1 MKAFSFRL
9 AYLAAGASVVLMH
22 GPAFAALV
30 ETPPGSVSGA
40 QVSVTMDNDWQFL
53 DSNCFFIPVLATYGR
68 EDDAGIVGELTVTKP
83 GFPAIANEATF
94 LILPGDPTGGQVL
107 DEVFICPEDGTGEYQ
122 LNTLVLVVEPEGE
135 QSFTLDP
142 LTFWVRPAISRM
154 SALQIRSSKA
164 GTQVSGIASAGEGF
178 ATGVVDIRTQ
188 RPGSSKWSR
197 ATRVDLDKGRFEVTL
212 QPLARGSRVQATLS
226 GCRWCSRTSA
236 TGRVR

>member
-1 MKAFSFRL
+1 M
-9 AYLAAGASVVLMH
+9 LMH

-30 ETPPGSVSGA
+30 ETPPGFVSGA
-40 QVSVTMDNDWQFL
+40 QVSVAMDNDWQFL

-94 LILPGDPTGGQVL
+94 LILPGDPTGGQIL

-122 LNTLVLVVEPEGE
+122 LNTVVLVVEPEGE
-135 QSFTLDP
+135 QAFTLDP

-154 SALQIRSSKA
+154 SALEIRAIKS
-164 GTQVSGIASAGEGF
+164 GTRVSGSALAGQGF
-178 ATGVVDIRTQ
+178 ATGIVDIRTQ
-188 RPGSSKWSR
+188 HPGSGKWSR
-197 ATRVDLDKGRFEVTL
+197 PTRVSLNNGRFDTI
-212 QPLARGSRVQATLS
+212 LAQSLAPGSRVKATLT
-226 GCRWCSRTSA
+226 GCRWCTRTSA